1 MVRNFII
8 FCLVWLSLPALAL
21 TKLDAS
27 VDKNPV
33 LAGEYFYLTLSADD
47 TLNSEQPDTSALLK
61 HFVVGPTS
69 RSNQTQIINGSVS
82 RQTTWR
88 IELMARNPG
97 EYDIPAF
104 RIKNVS
110 SAPFT
115 MKVVA
120 NTSAQMDADN
130 AFIRT
135 ELTPSTLYVQQ
146 AGIYTVKLYLGVD
159 LIDGALS
166 APELENANISQM
178 GKNSESQEVVN
189 GRRYQVIQRDYLIQ
203 PQKSGTFELKAP
215 MLNGKARKNYRAVS
229 ISAKATDQLVEVKPT
244 PPQFAGAW
252 LPSELVDLS
261 EQWQGLEDEV
271 QVGTPITRTLTLTA
285 LNVTKEQLPDL
296 PNIDVPDV
304 RSYPD
309 QSDRTHLVRNG
320 RLISQTKTSIAY
332 VPQRPGTFTLPAIEV
347 NWFNTVTGR
356 AEIASVPEQTI
367 TVVGNANTPTPPP
380 SASSSTNT
388 PNIETPPQAEQL
400 GKTNN
405 SGTVP
410 WWLIVPGYVLWI
422 VTMLLWWLSN
432 KQKKP
437 QAHAPIQRA
446 QPINNVSDIAR
457 AAKAQDAK
465 ALYHAIDG
473 FAKAHHGSIERWLA
487 LWPEASQQEFA
498 KLRQSLYSA
507 NSAAV
512 DFAQIAQAATN
523 TRAADAQSKSKL
535 DSLY

>member
-1 MVRNFII
+1 MVRSLVI
-8 FCLVWLSLPALAL
+8 FCLVCFSLPALAL

-33 LAGEYFYLTLSADD
+33 LAGEFFYLTLSADD
-47 TLNSEQPDTSALLK
+47 TINAEQPDTSALLK

-97 EYDIPAF
+97 EYEVPAF
-104 RIKNVS
+104 RLKNIS

-120 NTSAQMDADN
+120 NTNAQIDADN
-130 AFIRT
+130 AFIKT

-229 ISAKATDQLVEVKPT
+229 ITAKAPDQLVEVKPT
-244 PPQFAGAW
+244 PAQFAGAW

-285 LNVTKEQLPDL
+285 LNVTKEQLPDIA
-296 PNIDVPDV
+296 NVEVADV

-320 RLISQTKTSIAY
+320 RLIAQTKTSIAY

-356 AEIASVPEQTI
+356 AEVASVPEQTI
-367 TVVGNANTPTPPP
+367 TVVGNGNIPATATPAP
-380 SASSSTNT
+380 SSTDALST
-388 PNIETPPQAEQL
+388 AAPQQVQQL
-400 GKTNN
+400 GVVTQNN
-405 SGTVP
+405 SLT
-410 WWLIVPGYVLWI
+410 WWLIIPGYLLWL
-422 VTMLLWWLSN
+422 VTMLLWWLSRKT
-432 KQKKP
+432 KQTE
-437 QAHAPIQRA
+437 AHTTVKRA
-446 QPINNVSDIAR
+446 QPSTNVNDISR

-465 ALYHAIDG
+465 ALYHAVDS
-473 FAKAHHGSIERWLA
+473 FAKVHHGSIENWIVT
-487 LWPEASQQEFA
+487 WPENAQQAFA
-498 KLRQSLYSA
+498 NLRQSLYSA
-507 NSAAV
+507 NSTMV
-512 DFAQIAQAATN
+512 DFSLIAQAAAKKSTSD
-523 TRAADAQSKSKL
+523 TQSKSKL